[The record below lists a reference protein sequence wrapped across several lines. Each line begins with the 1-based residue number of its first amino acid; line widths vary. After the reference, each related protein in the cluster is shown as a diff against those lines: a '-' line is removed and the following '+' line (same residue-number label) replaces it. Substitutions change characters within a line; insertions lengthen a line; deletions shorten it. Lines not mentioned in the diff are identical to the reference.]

1 MRRIVRAAV
10 VGAILGL
17 AFAAS
22 QEHAQRVKDLT
33 QLQGVR
39 TNQLVGY
46 GLVVGLDGTG
56 DQTTQ
61 TPFTTQ
67 SLTNMLSQLGVQL
80 PAGTSL
86 QLKNIAA
93 GVGAAGL
100 PPFSRPGGGVGGP
113 GFFMGNGKRF
123 CGGDR

>member
-1 MRRIVRAAV
+1 MRRIVRGAL
-10 VGAILGL
+10 VGTILGL
-17 AFAAS
+17 GLAGS
-22 QEHAQRVKDLT
+22 QVHAQRVKDLT

-93 GVGAAGL
+93 VMVTA
-100 PPFSRPGGGVGGP
+100 V
-113 GFFMGNGKRF
+113 
-123 CGGDR
+123 

>member
-1 MRRIVRAAV
+1 MRRILRASVIA
-10 VGAILGL
+10 AIVGL
-17 AFAAS
+17 AVAGS
-22 QEHAQRVKDLT
+22 QAHAQRVKDLT
-33 QLQGVR
+33 QVQGVR

-67 SLTNMLSQLGVQL
+67 SLSSMLSQLGVQL
-80 PAGTSL
+80 PAGTQL

-93 GVGAAGL
+93 VMVTAVL
-100 PPFSRPGGGVGGP
+100 PAFSRQGGVIDVTESS
-113 GFFMGNGKRF
+113 MGNAK
-123 CGGDR
+123 